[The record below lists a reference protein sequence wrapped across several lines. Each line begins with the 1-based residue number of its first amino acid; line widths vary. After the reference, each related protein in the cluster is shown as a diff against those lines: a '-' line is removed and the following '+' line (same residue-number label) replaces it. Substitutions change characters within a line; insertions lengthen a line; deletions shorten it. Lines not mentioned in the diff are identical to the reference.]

1 MHTNLTFTDK
11 IILVGNLTPKCH
23 LFSFN
28 TQTMTMQVCLAH
40 QAESPLEMCCKHH
53 SSIRVGCWDWHIQ
66 YMGLCIKDAA
76 ICKPVISWW
85 RHQMETSS
93 ALLALRAG
101 NSPVPGEFPAQRP
114 GTRSFDVFFDL
125 RPNKR
130 LSKQSWGNNFNDNLL
145 KVSDHDRINLIS
157 FYGLWLMTSHHW
169 LRKSLG
175 AENFSLMWCNKQL
188 WLLVFPIGYSSNNQN
203 SPQLYCIIHKHM
215 YYLQTYICWLL
226 NDNMIFTQHQFHMC
240 VGTQSSKVLYYVH
253 YQEPIRPIGFWHGL
267 LIEIHIQTFKTFCGK
282 SRF

>member
-1 MHTNLTFTDK
+1 MNSHKQTHKSHLHRQDIFGVKFNSNVLSIFLQYPDNDYAGLSAASGWVT
-11 IILVGNLTPKCH
+11 IGNVPKH
-23 LFSFN
+23 R
-28 TQTMTMQVCLAH
+28 
-40 QAESPLEMCCKHH
+40 

-66 YMGLCIKDAA
+66 YYMGLWIKDAA

-85 RHQMETSS
+85 RHQMETFS

-130 LSKQSWGNNFNDNLL
+130 LSKQSWGNNFNDNFL

-188 WLLVFPIGYSSNNQN
+188 
-203 SPQLYCIIHKHM
+203 
-215 YYLQTYICWLL
+215 
-226 NDNMIFTQHQFHMC
+226 
-240 VGTQSSKVLYYVH
+240 
-253 YQEPIRPIGFWHGL
+253 
-267 LIEIHIQTFKTFCGK
+267 
-282 SRF
+282 